1 MFEEPY
7 AKTYNKLCAVNA
19 HKTLVEKHIATAVI
33 ANGNLEN
40 LGKYR
45 MIIAPCLQDFFND
58 EPLKF
63 IEYVKNGGTLYLSG
77 KSDSRLMKE
86 FFGAEEVGRT
96 FGDSKFP
103 HVYKGYNEVQAYIA
117 PDGEYKEIFGE
128 FNEKYPLPITYKLPI
143 YRIGGNVKAHIVL
156 PYTDPDNNRTF
167 ASIHSNPP
175 AKKTDIPAVVEAYY
189 GKGKVIWTAAL
200 IENDERKNFKDV
212 FGRIVLA
219 NVKPKYEISASKLIE
234 SVIFEDKNDVYIS
247 LVNLDPAYEK
257 IGRTVTI
264 SARACVG
271 AKRLSDDKKL
281 NIKDEKISLTV
292 FGFEMIKLSV

>member
-1 MFEEPY
+1 M
-7 AKTYNKLCAVNA
+7 
-19 HKTLVEKHIATAVI
+19 I
-33 ANGNLEN
+33 ANGNPEN

-45 MIIAPCLQDFFND
+45 MIIAPCLQDFLND

-86 FFGAEEVGRT
+86 FFGAKFVGYT
-96 FGDSKFP
+96 LGDSKFP

-143 YRIGGNVKAHIVL
+143 YEMEGNVKAHIVL

-175 AKKTDIPAVVEAYY
+175 AEKTDIPAVVETYY

-200 IENDERKNFKDV
+200 IENDERTNFKDV
-212 FGRIVLA
+212 FGRIVFA

-247 LVNLDPAYEK
+247 LVNLDSAYEK
-257 IGRTVTI
+257 IERTVII
-264 SARACVG
+264 SALDCVK
-271 AKRLSDDKKL
+271 AKRLSDNKKL
-281 NIKDEKISLTV
+281 KIKDGKISV
-292 FGFEMIKLSV
+292 GVIGFEMIKLTF